1 MFRSV
6 ATFALYLGLA
16 AQAAPVAGPKPPVAP
31 TKPHVVASPF
41 GDRAD
46 EYHWM
51 RDDDPL
57 RKRPEVLRHLQ
68 AENTYAG
75 RMMAPLARMRAELV
89 AEMKGHVPADDSVP
103 PWFDNGHWYWE
114 RFAKGAEHPALM
126 RRAGTPEGPNPK
138 AREEL
143 VLDQARQARGQPF
156 YSLGQAAVQPGWL
169 LARLDRGHARANH
182 APPAHPRPEDRPD
195 PARSDAGVLEPVVW
209 SADNRSVFYLQQDP
223 VTLQGSAVRR
233 HVVGTPARRDT
244 VVYEEADKTL
254 TTALSASASRQYLLI
269 QMEGYDTTEL
279 RAVPTDRPDSL
290 PVTIH
295 ARRSGVLSWATTS
308 AGAGSSEPTKT
319 R

>member
-1 MFRSV
+1 MPTAFRSL
-6 ATFALYLGLA
+6 ATLALSLVLA

-57 RKRPEVLRHLQ
+57 RKRPEVMRHLQ

-89 AEMKGHVPADDSVP
+89 AEMKSHVPADDSAP

-126 RRAGTPEGPNPK
+126 RRAGTPEGPDPK

-143 VLDQARQARGQPF
+143 E
-156 YSLGQAAVQPGWL
+156 AALIGW
-169 LARLDRGHARANH
+169 ADEQRL
-182 APPAHPRPEDRPD
+182 
-195 PARSDAGVLEPVVW
+195 
-209 SADNRSVFYLQQDP
+209 
-223 VTLQGSAVRR
+223 
-233 HVVGTPARRDT
+233 
-244 VVYEEADKTL
+244 
-254 TTALSASASRQYLLI
+254 
-269 QMEGYDTTEL
+269 
-279 RAVPTDRPDSL
+279 
-290 PVTIH
+290 
-295 ARRSGVLSWATTS
+295 
-308 AGAGSSEPTKT
+308 TKK
-319 R
+319 RNG